1 MRPSRLKWN
10 NLCLASEWRFFPNAV
25 GPVQEV
31 VAIAKH
37 GLSVLVDRNVELF
50 LASLRVPK
58 TLSVLMEQWNHLSWQ
73 NDRLLCFLLAVLA
86 SPFK

>member
-10 NLCLASEWRFFPNAV
+10 NLCLASEWRFFPHAV

-31 VAIAKH
+31 VAIAER

-73 NDRLLCFLLAVLA
+73 NDQLLCFLLAVLA